1 VYDDST
7 LPCQAL
13 ASEFYDKYEPREQLG
28 SGGSSIVRRCISKEN
43 NQEYA
48 VKIIDL
54 TGGNGSCN
62 QDQDIVKFVE
72 NEISLLKRVN
82 GQRNCIKMIKFF
94 KTQAYYFII
103 FELMSRGELFDYL
116 TKQITLSESQVRK
129 MMWQIFSA
137 IQGLHAKNVIH
148 RDVKMENLL
157 LDNDLRLKITD
168 FGFAQHLNNK
178 NSKLFD
184 LCGTVSYMSP
194 EMLKSNID
202 SDNGRIPNGY
212 SLPVDI
218 WACGVIMYTLF
229 MGRAPF
235 YHRKEILVLRK
246 IMNCDYKMAG
256 PEFNVLSDNAKN
268 LIARCLTLNPDDRIT
283 AKEALGHD
291 FFVESAEYNSLVL
304 DTCEGEEA
312 TKELIQD
319 NLQNLKNSRC
329 SKNTVRSGKSGK
341 WDSISVQSG
350 SVQSGSVH
358 SDSVHS
364 ISSNSS
370 RNQEVPSDSI
380 VIDIDSKNND
390 NLDDSGVNTKNLQ
403 TPPKKL
409 TFRALAYAIRAVIRF
424 RNSGQERISKTS
436 LAHLAIHRPYDISS
450 MRHIIDQSAYN
461 IYGHWLQRENAD
473 YGSTSVETDQS
484 HAMLFENSYKI
495 QGVRLEELRAQESV
509 RRRRRL
515 SQKKEVEKN
524 KVVNAEVENTDDEE
538 ICN

>member
-1 VYDDST
+1 MLDEVLIPGFSVYDDSS
-7 LPCQAL
+7 LPSQAL

-54 TGGNGSCN
+54 TGGNGSSH
-62 QDQDIVKFVE
+62 QDQDIVRFVE
-72 NEISLLKRVN
+72 NEVSLLKRVN

-94 KTQAYYFII
+94 KTKAYYFII

-116 TKQITLSESQVRK
+116 TKQISLSESQVRK
-129 MMWQIFSA
+129 MMWQILNA

-178 NSKLFD
+178 NSKLYD

-235 YHRKEILVLRK
+235 YHRKEIIVLRK

-283 AKEALGHD
+283 AREALGHE
-291 FFVESAEYNSLVL
+291 FFTESSEYDSLVL
-304 DTCEGEEA
+304 ETACLEDDQED
-312 TKELIQD
+312 TKELIKD
-319 NLQNLKNSRC
+319 NLQNNKKSR
-329 SKNTVRSGKSGK
+329 SLQNIIKPQK
-341 WDSISVQSG
+341 WDESVQ
-350 SVQSGSVH
+350 

-380 VIDIDSKNND
+380 VIDIDSKLID
-390 NLDDSGVNTKNLQ
+390 NLDDSGVNTKNNLH
-403 TPPKKL
+403 TPSKKI
-409 TFRALAYAIRAVIRF
+409 TFRALAYVIRAVIRF
-424 RNSGQERISKTS
+424 QNSGQKRISETS
-436 LAHLAIHRPYDISS
+436 PEHLAVHRPYDISS

-515 SQKKEVEKN
+515 SHKKEVEK
-524 KVVNAEVENTDDEE
+524 KDVENRNVESRKNEE
-538 ICN
+538 